1 MARLREEAAY
11 NHPVRLEKERLQ
23 REAKEHMLALLAD
36 YCLAVAREA
45 GDRRVRYCDMTE
57 ELREAH

>member
-1 MARLREEAAY
+1 MTDFGPLPSMDDTDNAPTAEEAA
-11 NHPVRLEKERLQ
+11 RQ
-23 REAKEHMLALLAD
+23 MMALLAD